1 MTYPSLRILLR
12 LLGEHHTRTHS
23 HTHTHIHTHSPVC
36 GGSYC
41 CCLFVC
47 TSQGNLQL
55 MSDALQKYEVFF
67 IHYRIYLVLVKLKMI
82 VYRNLFKKV

>member
-1 MTYPSLRILLR
+1 MSIT
-12 LLGEHHTRTHS
+12 HVHTLIRTHTY
-23 HTHTHIHTHSPVC
+23 THTVLFVVEVIVVV
-36 GGSYC
+36 
-41 CCLFVC
+41 CLFVC